1 MTVITIYIISL
12 AHTKARGKT
21 FFALQGCGM
30 NVILQGNGKRS
41 SGHPAVGRAP
51 SRAHEKPP
59 GGGWSG
65 SRAPKRFEW
74 RSGLSPRQSG
84 FSENGPLQIN
94 LNTDPSGCVFRNN
107 PNQLP
112 LWKRCLFSS
121 GKYWLPR
128 EDRLSCHL
136 CLPTAALRVLRACP
150 TFLQP
155 PHRLKQAVKNA
166 LSS

>member
-1 MTVITIYIISL
+1 MSSFRAMVKGLLDIPQWGEPHL
-12 AHTKARGKT
+12 EP
-21 FFALQGCGM
+21 M
-30 NVILQGNGKRS
+30 RS
-41 SGHPAVGRAP
+41 R
-51 SRAHEKPP
+51 R